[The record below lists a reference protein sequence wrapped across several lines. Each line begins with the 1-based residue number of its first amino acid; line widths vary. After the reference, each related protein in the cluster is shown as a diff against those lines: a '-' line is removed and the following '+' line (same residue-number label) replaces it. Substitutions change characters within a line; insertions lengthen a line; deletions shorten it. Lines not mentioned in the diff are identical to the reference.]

1 MLEQPEVE
9 RVEVFNRLFNAAGR
23 AGQELAASNEDSR
36 LLSSTRRLFRREVP
50 RSRGKFSHLLASR
63 ISG

>member
-1 MLEQPEVE
+1 MVE
-9 RVEVFNRLFNAAGR
+9 RVAVFNRLFNGIAR
-23 AGQELAASNEDSR
+23 ARQELAASNEDSR

-50 RSRGKFSHLLASR
+50 RVRGKFGHLLASR